1 MRAITLDVRIA
12 PGDIAQVSSSVFSE
26 PQEYPGDASGVP
38 ARSQGAP
45 EIQKMIL
52 EALRARPQDLSE
64 TVFDNFCEL
73 FVLELSF
80 H

>member
-1 MRAITLDVRIA
+1 MPLE
-12 PGDIAQVSSSVFSE
+12 S
-26 PQEYPGDASGVP
+26 P

-64 TVFDNFCEL
+64 TVFDHFCEL
-73 FVLELSF
+73 SVLELSF

>member
-1 MRAITLDVRIA
+1 MPRE
-12 PGDIAQVSSSVFSE
+12 S
-26 PQEYPGDASGVP
+26 P

-73 FVLELSF
+73 FVLEPSF
-80 H
+80 HRFCLFFGRFAKARTLRIVWQGQ

>member
-1 MRAITLDVRIA
+1 MPREL
-12 PGDIAQVSSSVFSE
+12 
-26 PQEYPGDASGVP
+26 P
-38 ARSQGAP
+38 ARSQDAP

-52 EALRARPQDLSE
+52 EALRARPQDPSG

-73 FVLELSF
+73 FVLEPSF